1 MLADVGSDVDDFGF
15 SYSFC
20 GRGEEGVCSVAVVV
34 VHCDG
39 WCRCDLHFGCLLV
52 VDVVVGWD
60 LLGGCNGTPGCWSF
74 LMW

>member
-39 WCRCDLHFGCLLV
+39 WCRCDLHLECLV

-60 LLGGCNGTPGCWSF
+60 LGVVTALRVAGAS
-74 LMW
+74 